1 MSTNPKPYLTP
12 EEYLEFDRASEERYE
27 YFAGE
32 MFLMSGGSAR
42 HNSIIF
48 NINLSL
54 GGQIKGGRCR
64 GFANSQRVL
73 VDETGLYTYP
83 DVVIVCGQPVFAH
96 GDTLT
101 NPTLL
106 VEVLSP
112 STGNY
117 DKVGKFDHYRKI
129 ASLAEYILVAQDKPH
144 VMRYVRQTDA
154 VTWLLSETTDIN
166 YVIEL
171 PSINCQLALSDV
183 YDNVEFS
190 EPRGLIN

>member
-1 MSTNPKPYLTP
+1 MSTNAKHYTTP

-32 MFLMSGGSAR
+32 MFLMSGGRAR
-42 HNSIIF
+42 HNTIIF
-48 NINLSL
+48 NIGGSL
-54 GGQIKGGRCR
+54 RAQTKGGRCR

-73 VDETGLYTYP
+73 VDDTGLYTYP
-83 DVVIVCGQPVFAH
+83 DVVLVCGQPVLAH
-96 GDTLT
+96 GDTLV

-129 ASLAEYILVAQDKPH
+129 ASLAEYILIAQDKPH
-144 VMRYVRQTDA
+144 VMRHVCQGNA
-154 VTWLLSETTDIN
+154 TWLLSETTDIN
-166 YVIEL
+166 AVIEL
-171 PSINCQLALSDV
+171 PSINCQLTLSDV
-183 YDNVEFS
+183 YDNVGFS
-190 EPRGLIN
+190 EPRELIN